1 MNALRRLKQ
10 QNNSAVAPT
19 STTFGAPPS
28 RIPEVGAPVVI
39 VIVELTELFVP
50 GDVDTSD
57 HVDGRNSQ
65 LALAGNPEQL
75 SVIVVGA
82 MYP

>member
-1 MNALRRLKQ
+1 M
-10 QNNSAVAPT
+10 
-19 STTFGAPPS
+19 
-28 RIPEVGAPVVI
+28 I

-57 HVDGRNSQ
+57 HVDGLKLQ